1 MRILD
6 GNDSRLLCLCGFVVF
21 NGGNMLQKLP
31 DEIQNDYIDSA
42 LLVDN
47 WLHLIVEEQLKES
60 ADNNYIE
67 ELQYEMLKV
76 YNEF

>member
-1 MRILD
+1 MF
-6 GNDSRLLCLCGFVVF
+6 S
-21 NGGNMLQKLP
+21 GGNMLQELP

-47 WLHLIVEEQLKES
+47 WLHLIVEEQQKES

-67 ELQYEMLKV
+67 E
-76 YNEF
+76 

>member
-1 MRILD
+1 MTEIIQELL
-6 GNDSRLLCLCGFVVF
+6 RLSDFVMF
-21 NGGNMLQKLP
+21 SGGNMLQELP

-47 WLHLIVEEQLKES
+47 WLHLIVEEQQKES

-67 ELQYEMLKV
+67 E
-76 YNEF
+76 